1 MHFKIIPMVLIF
13 MSLAAASCNS
23 NEESEKNTSAP
34 DKVASNIIEEKTTYE
49 SNGKT
54 YDAYV
59 TYDESIKGTRPG
71 ILVVPEWWGLNDYTR
86 SRAKQLAELGYAAMA
101 LDVYGDG
108 KQGENPEEAGKLA
121 SAYYN
126 DPSQTRD
133 ILDAALTKFK
143 TYPQVDSTKMGAI
156 GYCFGG
162 AVVLNAAKLGIDLK
176 GVVSFHGGLQGVTPD
191 KNKIKAKILVCHGA
205 ADNFENPHVAQFKK
219 EMDSAGVDYTF
230 KEYADATHA
239 FSNPNATEVGKK
251 FNMPIAYNEAA
262 DKASWEDMKAFF
274 KKIF

>member
-1 MHFKIIPMVLIF
+1 MHFKTIT
-13 MSLAAASCNS
+13 MSLVCMSLIAASCNS
-23 NEESEKNTSAP
+23 NKQSEQKTSTMDKNT
-34 DKVASNIIEEKTTYE
+34 SNIIEEKTTYE

-59 TYDESIKGTRPG
+59 TYDENIKGKRPG

-108 KQGENPEEAGKLA
+108 KQGNTPEEAGKLA
-121 SAYYN
+121 STYYN
-126 DPSQTRD
+126 DLSLTRV

-143 TYPQVDSTKMGAI
+143 TYPQVDSSKMAAI

-191 KNKIKAKILVCHGA
+191 KSKIKAKILVCHGA

-219 EMDSAGVDYTF
+219 EMDSAGVAYTF
-230 KEYADATHA
+230 KEYPDATHA

-262 DKASWEDMKAFF
+262 DKASWEDMKKFF
-274 KKIF
+274 KNIF

>member
-1 MHFKIIPMVLIF
+1 MHLKTMTMAILC
-13 MSLAAASCNS
+13 MSLAAVSCNS
-23 NEESEKNTSAP
+23 SQDSEQKESTSAK
-34 DKVASNIIEEKTTYE
+34 DSSNIIEDKTTYE

-59 TYDESIKGTRPG
+59 TYDENIKGKRPG

-101 LDVYGDG
+101 LDVYGNG
-108 KQGENPEEAGKLA
+108 KQGNTPEEAGKLA
-121 SAYYN
+121 STYYN
-126 DPSQTRD
+126 DLSLTRV
-133 ILDAALTKFK
+133 ILDAALVKFK
-143 TYPQVDSTKMGAI
+143 TYPEVDSTKMGAI

-176 GVVSFHGGLQGVTPD
+176 GVVTFHGGLEGVKPD
-191 KNKIKAKILVCHGA
+191 KEKIKAKILVLHGA
-205 ADNFENPHVAQFKK
+205 ADQFENPHVAQFKK

-230 KEYADATHA
+230 KEYAGATHA

-262 DKASWEDMKAFF
+262 DKASWEDMKKFF
-274 KKIF
+274 KEIF

>member
-1 MHFKIIPMVLIF
+1 MHFKTITMALVC
-13 MSLAAASCNS
+13 MSMAAASCNINQNS
-23 NEESEKNTSAP
+23 AQKTNTMDKNT
-34 DKVASNIIEEKTTYE
+34 SNIIEQKTTYE

-59 TYDESIKGTRPG
+59 TYDGNIKGKRPG

-86 SRAKQLAELGYAAMA
+86 SRAKQLAELGYATMA
-101 LDVYGDG
+101 VDVYGDG
-108 KQGENPEEAGKLA
+108 KQGNTPEEAQKLA
-121 SAYYN
+121 STYYN
-126 DPSQTRD
+126 DFSLSKV
-133 ILDAALTKFK
+133 ILNAALSKFK
-143 TYPQVDSTKMGAI
+143 TYPEVDSTEMGAI

-162 AVVLNAAKLGIDLK
+162 ALVLNAAKLGIDLK

-191 KNKIKAKILVCHGA
+191 KSKIKAKILVLHGA
-205 ADNFENPHVAQFKK
+205 ADEFENPHVAQFKK

-230 KEYADATHA
+230 KEYAGATHA

-262 DKASWEDMKAFF
+262 DKASWEDMKKFF
-274 KKIF
+274 KDIF

>member
-1 MHFKIIPMVLIF
+1 MQFKTITMALVC
-13 MSLAAASCNS
+13 MSLAAVSCDS
-23 NEESEKNTSAP
+23 NQQSEQKTNTM
-34 DKVASNIIEEKTTYE
+34 DTNTSNIIEEKTTYE

-59 TYDESIKGTRPG
+59 TYDENIKGKRPG

-108 KQGENPEEAGKLA
+108 KQGNTPEEAGKLA
-121 SAYYN
+121 STYYN
-126 DPSQTRD
+126 DLSLTKV
-133 ILDAALTKFK
+133 ILDAALTKFT
-143 TYPQVDSTKMGAI
+143 TYPQVDSTEMGAI

-162 AVVLNAAKLGIDLK
+162 AVVLNAAKLGINLK

-219 EMDSAGVDYTF
+219 EMDSAGIDYTF

-262 DKASWEDMKAFF
+262 DKASWEDMKKFF
-274 KKIF
+274 KGIF